1 MIISI
6 LNSFVDLLRMPSPPP
21 SLLPNMTS
29 FTFSCG
35 LDRQRVWSSTPCGVA
50 KNGATKYYQGFG
62 SSVYGTSLKCKTKQ
76 AATAPARC
84 CADQGVHASKPDFGG
99 GGSGGGGNY
108 GDGDNDDDDDDDGS
122 GDEEDEGDTDDNSD
136 EEEDKD
142 DDDDDVDQDDDS
154 EQAENDDGGSGKNAG
169 GNGGGSKNN
178 NNAPPEVRNPGSGPG
193 TQGV

>member
-1 MIISI
+1 
-6 LNSFVDLLRMPSPPP
+6 MPSPPP

-108 GDGDNDDDDDDDGS
+108 GDGDNDDDDDDGS

-193 TQGV
+193 KQGV

>member
-108 GDGDNDDDDDDDGS
+108 GDGDNDDDDDGS

-169 GNGGGSKNN
+169 GNGGGNNNN

-193 TQGV
+193 KQGV